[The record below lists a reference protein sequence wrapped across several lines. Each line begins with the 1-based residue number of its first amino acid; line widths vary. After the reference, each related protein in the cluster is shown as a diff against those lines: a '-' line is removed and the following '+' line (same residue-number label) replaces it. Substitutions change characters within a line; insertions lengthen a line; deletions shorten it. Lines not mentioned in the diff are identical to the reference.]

1 MIETLRVAVIG
12 AGRMGIDHIER
23 LSRRIS
29 GARVSVVVDV
39 DQARAEAAVA
49 GLPDAVALTDA
60 DEALARGDVD
70 AVLIATPGFLHEDTV
85 LKALEKDL
93 PILCEKPL
101 TPDAESALRVVRAEE
116 KLGRQRIQ
124 VGFMRRFDAEY
135 AQLGGV
141 IREEKLGELLMLHCA
156 HRNPDTPAGFTNEML
171 INDSVVHEFDVI
183 RFLAG
188 EEITSVQVRLGK
200 PTRNAPEGQ
209 HDPQHVLIETASG
222 VLADV
227 EIYVNAQFGYEVATQ
242 AVFEQGTVTIGGDS
256 GPYMRTAGTWGG
268 RVTPGF
274 EERFGA
280 AYDVEV
286 QAWADAARRGTIGGP
301 SAWDGYAT
309 AACCEAGVQAQKT
322 GEKVTVN
329 LVERPALY
337 GQAREAELV

>member
-1 MIETLRVAVIG
+1 MTEKLRVAVIG

-29 GARVSVVVDV
+29 GAEVAAVVDV
-39 DQARAEAAVA
+39 DLPRAQAAVA
-49 GLPDAVALTDA
+49 DLPNAVALTDA
-60 DEALARGDVD
+60 EEALNRDDVN
-70 AVLIATPGFLHEDTV
+70 AVLIATPGFLHEDIL

-101 TPDAESALRVVRAEE
+101 TPDAESALRVVQAEE
-116 KLGRQRIQ
+116 ELGRRRIQ

-135 AQLGGV
+135 AQLGNL
-141 IREEKLGELLMLHCA
+141 IREQKLGEMLMLHCA
-156 HRNPDTPAGFTNEML
+156 HRNPATPAGFTDKML

-183 RFLAG
+183 RFLTG

-200 PTRNAPEGQ
+200 RTRNAPEGQ

-242 AVFEQGTVTIGGDS
+242 AVFELGTVNIGGDG
-256 GPYMRTAGTWGG
+256 GPYVRTAGTWGG
-268 RVTPGF
+268 RIAPGF
-274 EERFGA
+274 EERFGT

-286 QAWADAARRGTIGGP
+286 QAWVDAARRGDIGGP

-309 AACCEAGVQAQKT
+309 AACCEAGVKAQET
-322 GEKVTVN
+322 GEKVA
-329 LVERPALY
+329 VELAPKPALY
-337 GQAREAELV
+337 STDRDHELV